1 MENLT
6 YRPLTEADKR
16 EICDWKYEGDY
27 ALYNLP
33 SYEEMQEQQ
42 MGFMDPASEKN
53 YVAFLDGETLVGF
66 VNILEEKAEV
76 FIGIG
81 VNPNLCGKHYGRR
94 MLALSYEISKTRYPS
109 KPLYLEVRTW
119 NARAIK
125 CYEKAGFQIDGE
137 PFEMTTGIGVG
148 TFYRMTKA

>member
-33 SYEEMQEQQ
+33 SFEEMQEQQ

-66 VNILEEKAEV
+66 VNILEEKLADADV
-76 FIGIG
+76 CGG
-81 VNPNLCGKHYGRR
+81 VITFDMKP
-94 MLALSYEISKTRYPS
+94 YEIKSFR
-109 KPLYLEVRTW
+109 
-119 NARAIK
+119 IK
-125 CYEKAGFQIDGE
+125 
-137 PFEMTTGIGVG
+137 
-148 TFYRMTKA
+148 